1 MRTARR
7 WQHGLTLIEVLVA
20 VAILAILIF
29 ASTTLTISTE
39 RLTRFNSDRQFGTQ
53 KAIAI
58 MEELKSIAQST
69 TGNLIV
75 LDAYDDGINTPPQLT
90 IQTVSSPADTLSG
103 NILEQGRWLYLRQ
116 ISVAPIAGQST
127 RGVRRVQVTIYKN
140 EPSGVRVIA
149 EVSSV
154 IRTLSTVT
162 PPTQVYDVY
171 LIAIE
176 NVPGWWVYK
185 VNLQAAVTGA
195 INELQARNPG
205 LEFRTHMITKLS
217 YGRDLEY
224 RPYINSVADSY
235 ADINSVYFYPGTLPS
250 SVTANPPGIAAYYSP
265 SDFQANIRTDGP
277 NPTPNAYDATANP
290 YPYALADQYNHAM
303 RFYDEKALY
312 ESRRDAVD
320 GSGAKIYPG
329 EEPTYRLLLDDMV
342 MSPSKYTNAV
352 IINLHGELFP
362 FPPIRNY
369 SDAAKVPGQT
379 SSPDL
384 RYIRAVT
391 HPENMA
397 YDTDTDMKLRV
408 YAYET
413 VAGKKNTI
421 TDDAAFLGVNTPIC
435 VVIRGVNLTGGAVL
449 VEALE
454 GGTTQSAAG
463 AWGYAWTSAASAPNG
478 SRMYAR
484 VSYVGGSTLIKLYRT
499 PYRAQICTNTN
510 CGTGNRTG
518 LPNAARL
525 YNMNYIPSPVENVA
539 AGAPPFQNDLTMNS
553 STAEKNTAR
562 WRITIDASTFNAT
575 LAAASLPINRYLQIE
590 TSIGEPSGAD
600 GLPVSQEYP
609 TEIEPM
615 NHSNTYLWRGTN
627 TWLYGDGTEANPPNM
642 PLTERFQFIGD
653 PRHCPYADLKKGF
666 TGSGAVATSPLGM
679 GFNTYFDDMQDG
691 SVNAE
696 GNWGASSGSTYAYH
710 RGSLGIKNDTNNPG
724 TYTDDGWDSGEG
736 YLEIDV
742 PRAYQILRTAIVASR
757 SLFTTMTGFSY
768 YYIGIGGEIGY
779 DAANRFPNSIPV
791 SSKPFTGVGGNSTE
805 QSIISPGGVKVIR
818 QYGSGLASTDY
829 WWGMSWLGELYP
841 DDQYTGGSGYSNTG
855 NLPTGTGSNS
865 FVRVMRSAIDPTTN
879 NTLPPGTAFIDA
891 LRRTS
896 RRGCTTLFWGG
907 TSSSTFHHDPNDNLA
922 NLTSTATTS
931 PFNEGAE
938 MAGATSGYNY
948 PLLNPIPSNR
958 PFDINLNMTADNP
971 DDFLNTA
978 YGPAHTMTEVG
989 EFYRHPYNARRASA
1003 LISLRN
1009 NTTNRVAFVVVNGLS
1024 PTGDSGTAFI
1034 ARWSFLSLIHS
1045 YMDAGLYAGAET
1057 CTGCPFRIVQLPR
1070 VQLTDPN
1077 PSTQIVDPP
1086 NILINWSLGW
1096 TRWDGQK
1103 YTPSYSSTFAETQAV
1118 QYQVLFS
1125 QDNGS
1130 TWKFVQDG
1138 VSGTAWPAGVRLP
1151 AGDSRI
1157 ITGTTT
1163 YTLSTPASD
1172 FPEGNVI
1179 LRVEA
1184 YRSNFNLH
1192 YSYHQFTAYVRRTS

>member
-1 MRTARR
+1 MRIARR
-7 WQHGLTLIEVLVA
+7 WQRGLTLVEVMAA

-29 ASTTLTISTE
+29 ASTTLTVSTE

-58 MEELKSIAQST
+58 MEELKSVAQST
-69 TGNLIV
+69 TGSLIV
-75 LDAYDDGINTPPQLT
+75 LDAYDDGINTPPELT
-90 IQTVSSPADTLSG
+90 IQDVSSPADKLSG
-103 NILEQGRWLYLRQ
+103 NTNLRGRWLYLRQ

-127 RGVRRVQVTIYKN
+127 RGVRRVQVTIFKN
-140 EPSGVRVIA
+140 EPTGPRVIA

-205 LEFRTHMITKLS
+205 LEFRTHLITKLA

-224 RPYINSVADSY
+224 RPYINTVADSY
-235 ADINSVYFYPGTLPS
+235 ADINSVYFYPGKLPS
-250 SVTANPPGIAAYYSP
+250 SSTANPPGIAAYYSAA
-265 SDFQANIRTDGP
+265 DFQANIRTDDTPSLP
-277 NPTPNAYDATANP
+277 NDYSADNPN
-290 YPYALADQYNHAM
+290 PYALADQYNHAM

-312 ESRRDAVD
+312 DSRVAATNA
-320 GSGAKIYPG
+320 SGDKAYKD

-342 MSPSKYTNAV
+342 MNPSKYTNAI

-391 HPENMA
+391 HPEYLA
-397 YDTDTDMKLRV
+397 YDTGTDMNLRV

-413 VAGKKNTI
+413 VAGKKGGN
-421 TDDAAFLGVNTPIC
+421 DQDAFLGANTPIC
-435 VVIRGVNLTGGAVL
+435 VVIRGVNLTGGAVS
-449 VEALE
+449 VQRLE
-454 GGTTQSAAG
+454 GGTTQTGAAATG
-463 AWGYAWTSAASAPNG
+463 TWDYVWSTAPTGPSSLPTPN
-478 SRMYAR
+478 RMYAT
-484 VSYVGGSTLIKLYRT
+484 VNYVAGSTLIKLYRT
-499 PYRAQICTNTN
+499 PYRALQCTNSN
-510 CGTGNRTG
+510 CGTSNRQG
-518 LPNAARL
+518 LASTARF
-525 YNMNYIPSPVENVA
+525 YNMNYIPSPVENVS
-539 AGAPPFQNDLTMNS
+539 GGTTPFSVDLTDNS
-553 STAEKNTAR
+553 TTGEKNTAR
-562 WRITIDASTFNAT
+562 WKIHINAAT
-575 LAAASLPINRYLQIE
+575 LNSTLTAASQPINTHLQIE
-590 TSIGEPSGAD
+590 TSIGEPTGID
-600 GLPVSQEYP
+600 GLPESHEYP
-609 TEIEPM
+609 TEVQPM
-615 NHSNTYLWRGTN
+615 NHSVTYLWRGTN
-627 TWLYGDGTEANPPNM
+627 TWLYGDGTEANPPNL
-642 PLTERFQFIGD
+642 PITERFQFIGD

-666 TGSGAVATSPLGM
+666 AGATANSPLGM
-679 GFNTYFDDMQDG
+679 GFNPYFDDMEDSTDG
-691 SVNAE
+691 NHE
-696 GNWGASSGSTYAYH
+696 GDWGLYH
-710 RGSLGIKNDTNNPG
+710 NNGLGIKNDAVYNNG
-724 TYTDDGWDSGEG
+724 GWDSGDG

-742 PRAYQILRTAIVASR
+742 PRAYQILRTAIVSSR
-757 SLFTTMTGFSY
+757 ALFTTMTGFSY

-779 DAANRFPNSIPV
+779 DDANRFPNSIPV
-791 SSKPFTGVGGNSTE
+791 SSKPFTGSGGNSTE

-818 QYGSGLASTDY
+818 QYGSGLTSTDY

-841 DDQYTGGSGYSNTG
+841 DDQYSGGSGYGTTG
-855 NLPTGTGSNS
+855 NLPTGTSSSS
-865 FVRVMRSAIDPTTN
+865 FVRVLRSAINPTTN
-879 NTLPPGTAFIDA
+879 NTLPPGTTFIDA
-891 LRRTS
+891 LRRTA
-896 RRGCTTLFWGG
+896 RKGCTTLFWAG
-907 TSSSTFHHDPNDNLA
+907 SASSTFHHDPNDNLA

-931 PFNEGAE
+931 PYNEGTE

-958 PFDINLNMTADNP
+958 PFDINLNMTGDNP
-971 DDFLNTA
+971 EDFLNTA
-978 YGPAHTMTEVG
+978 YGPTHTMTEVG
-989 EFYRHPYNARRASA
+989 EFYRHPYNNRRASA

-1009 NTTNRVAFVVVNGLS
+1009 TTTNRVAFVVVNGLS

-1045 YMDAGLYAGAET
+1045 YMDAGLYAGTES

-1070 VQLTDPN
+1070 VQLVDPN
-1077 PSTQIVDPP
+1077 PSTQIVDPA
-1086 NILINWSLGW
+1086 NILINWSLSW
-1096 TRWDGQK
+1096 KRWDGQK
-1103 YTPSYSSTFAETQAV
+1103 YTPSYSNTFSETQAV

-1138 VSGTAWPAGVRLP
+1138 TAGTAWPIGQRLP

-1157 ITGTTT
+1157 LTGTTT
-1163 YTLSTPASD
+1163 YTLNTPSSD

-1179 LRVEA
+1179 IRVEA
-1184 YRSNFNLH
+1184 YRSNFSLH